1 MRARVSLILGCVL
14 CVALTAG
21 AQVIEEFQFFPVVA
35 RTAGAGDPPTQWVTD
50 LTVHNVEDS
59 EVQVGIQFFPA
70 GRATPLQEPEH
81 NSFILAPRET
91 KTFEDVLSDMFGYTT
106 DVMGSLML
114 QGEDGEILAT
124 TRTYNVG
131 SPEGTYGQT
140 IPWNW
145 LGANSHETPSIVV
158 GARNDSRFRSNLG
171 IVNFSEEAVT
181 MRYRI
186 LNSANEVV
194 AEGSRDLDMFSMNQ
208 GSFSGGRGLGVGKVD
223 GPLTAEVSFDEGSV
237 SPVPCLEPPESNYFI
252 AYVSKVDGNPEG
264 TGDAEFIYGAPVD
277 TCD

>member
-1 MRARVSLILGCVL
+1 MRRKLLFIAACVL

-35 RTAGAGDPPTQWVTD
+35 RTAGAGDPPTRWVTD
-50 LTVHNVEDS
+50 LTVHNVENS
-59 EVQVGIQFFPA
+59 EVRVGVQFFSA
-70 GRATPLQEPEH
+70 DRTESLDEPEQG
-81 NSFILAPRET
+81 SFTLGPRET
-91 KTFEDVLSDMFGYTT
+91 RTFEDVLSDLFGYTT
-106 DVMGSLML
+106 DVKGSLML

-145 LGANSHETPSIVV
+145 LVANSFSTPSIVT

-171 IVNFSEEAVT
+171 IVNFSEEGVT
-181 MRYRI
+181 MRYRV
-186 LNSANEVV
+186 LNSSNDVLV
-194 AEGSRDLDMFSMNQ
+194 EGGRDLDMFSMNQ
-208 GSFSGGRGLGVGKVD
+208 WSFNKLGVGNVD
-223 GPLTAEVSFDEGSV
+223 GPLTVEVRFDEDSA

-252 AYVSKVDGNPEG
+252 AYVSKVDGNPTG
-264 TGDAEFIYGAPVD
+264 TGDAEFIYAAPVD